1 MLTGT
6 IINALA
12 ILAGSAVGLG
22 IHALAGRFSAVLG
35 AKGIRLGE
43 RLQTIMMQGIS
54 LCVLYVGVTGSL
66 KGQNT
71 LVAILSMVAGSI
83 LGELPDL
90 DARMGRLG
98 QWVQDKLS
106 HILKAGGNSVADG
119 FVTASL
125 VFCVGAMAIVGAL
138 ENGLT
143 GNFDTL
149 KAKAVL
155 DGVSAIVFASS
166 LGLGVA
172 LSAGAVFLYQG
183 IIALAAGALSPL
195 LGQTGYE
202 GATDGQKSA
211 YLTYVR
217 TLLSLVGQ
225 SEADAAAQA
234 DALWD
239 ADAKLAAASYS
250 NQELG
255 DVDKTYNLYTMAQ
268 LKALFPNVDLDQMF
282 QRTGL
287 TQTNQILVMD
297 PGCLQ
302 ACAELFDAAK
312 TPNALE
318 LLKAYAR
325 LNLANG
331 LGGLL
336 NQEFTDAS
344 NAFNLAYFGQDLPPR
359 QSRHRCAC
367 PVAFPACRP
376 LSYYE

>member
-83 LGELPDL
+83 LGELLDL

-143 GNFDTL
+143 GSYDTL
-149 KAKAVL
+149 KAKSII
-155 DGVSAIVFASS
+155 DGISSIVFASS
-166 LGLGVA
+166 LGVGVA
-172 LSAGAVFLYQG
+172 FSAGAIFLYQG
-183 IIALAAGALSPL
+183 AISLLAGLLSPL
-195 LGQTGYE
+195 LGDAVIAEMTCVGSLLIV
-202 GATDGQKSA
+202 A
-211 YLTYVR
+211 
-217 TLLSLVGQ
+217 LSLNMLNVT
-225 SEADAAAQA
+225 
-234 DALWD
+234 
-239 ADAKLAAASYS
+239 KIK
-250 NQELG
+250 
-255 DVDKTYNLYTMAQ
+255 VMNLVPAIF
-268 LKALFPNVDLDQMF
+268 LP
-282 QRTGL
+282 
-287 TQTNQILVMD
+287 IL
-297 PGCLQ
+297 L
-302 ACAELFDAAK
+302 
-312 TPNALE
+312 
-318 LLKAYAR
+318 
-325 LNLANG
+325 
-331 LGGLL
+331 
-336 NQEFTDAS
+336 
-344 NAFNLAYFGQDLPPR
+344 
-359 QSRHRCAC
+359 
-367 PVAFPACRP
+367 CRFM
-376 LSYYE
+376 